1 MAGSSS
7 GSTPA
12 CTSSGSRSDDQI
24 AVSSTHVSG
33 GAVPTSRRGF
43 GQLGKLLGEGEACRG
58 AVSGTDTK
66 VGRQRD

>member
-1 MAGSSS
+1 M
-7 GSTPA
+7 
-12 CTSSGSRSDDQI
+12 
-24 AVSSTHVSG
+24 
-33 GAVPTSRRGF
+33 PTSRRGF